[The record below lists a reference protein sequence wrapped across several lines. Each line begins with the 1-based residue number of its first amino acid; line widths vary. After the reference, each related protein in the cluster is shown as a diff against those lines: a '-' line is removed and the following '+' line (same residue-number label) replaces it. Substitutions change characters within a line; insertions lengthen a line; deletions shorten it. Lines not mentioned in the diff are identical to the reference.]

1 MHTKLEVP
9 LNALLLSACSVVV
22 LGCIFLGS
30 DSAFNAI
37 TSAAVVA
44 LGVSYAA
51 PVTINLIRGRRM
63 LPKDRLFKLPVWFA
77 WIANIVGVA
86 YVMVTTVLFLFPP
99 TTKVTGSSMNYCVV
113 AFGIVLI
120 ICITQWFIDGRR
132 NYHGP
137 KIMTAT
143 NGLAGADA
151 LPDEPSSGF
160 RCQDKETA
168 LDGACVHEEYAK
180 E

>member
-1 MHTKLEVP
+1 MHARLEVP
-9 LNALLLSACSVVV
+9 FNALLLSACSAVI

-51 PVTINLIRGRRM
+51 PVTINLIQGKRM
-63 LPKDRLFKLPVWFA
+63 LPETRLFKLPDWFA
-77 WIANIVGVA
+77 WVANIVGIV
-86 YVMVTTVLFLFPP
+86 YVLVTTVLFLFPP
-99 TTKVTGSSMNYCVV
+99 TTEVTGNSMNYCVV
-113 AFGIVLI
+113 AFGAVLV
-120 ICITQWFIDGRR
+120 ICIAQWFIDGRK

-137 KIMTAT
+137 NVATAS
-143 NGLAGADA
+143 GMLAAADT
-151 LPDEPSSGF
+151 LHEMPSTGIGSP
-160 RCQDKETA
+160 DKEA
-168 LDGACVHEEYAK
+168 HGACLYDEYRK